1 MDQLEVFREQ
11 LRRKPG
17 EMQKK
22 ELKKKKDGSDATV
35 KVPAAWNIT
44 STTSIPKPVKGLGL
58 SKNKKYKSLYCQNL
72 AYPKLQDVLSCHERD
87 CRHRILFLWS
97 YICLFV
103 YRKAIKIFF

>member
-1 MDQLEVFREQ
+1 M
-11 LRRKPG
+11 KG
-17 EMQKK
+17 EKGEAFLSSLPM
-22 ELKKKKDGSDATV
+22 
-35 KVPAAWNIT
+35 PWNIT

-87 CRHRILFLWS
+87 CRRQILLLWG